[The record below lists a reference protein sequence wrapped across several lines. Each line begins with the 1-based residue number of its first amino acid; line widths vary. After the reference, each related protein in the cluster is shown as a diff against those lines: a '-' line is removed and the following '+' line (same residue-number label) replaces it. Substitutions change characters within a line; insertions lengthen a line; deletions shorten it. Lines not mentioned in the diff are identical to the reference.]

1 MEHKQLKICILIK
14 AHLKITCGKTKL
26 FMPVTMKMHLASA
39 ATSSSY
45 CDERWSSSCLWRRQY
60 ARPLLIRASATFL
73 QDKHMYVRTFNT
85 KNITCYIYTLSHLQ
99 ACSVYTSILQW
110 CSMKYQ
116 GDYNNNVSLHFIYNK
131 SPKKIS
137 NPGAVFHPINETVKQ
152 QWPNGFFSCLL
163 FIVTADYAI
172 SANRLLNFMWL
183 RNLFLPKKRNYKC
196 TWILFMWG
204 I

>member
-1 MEHKQLKICILIK
+1 MVKQNFLCLLQWKCTWPLQPQ
-14 AHLKITCGKTKL
+14 AHHIV
-26 FMPVTMKMHLASA
+26 MNADHHLA
-39 ATSSSY
+39 
-45 CDERWSSSCLWRRQY
+45 CDEDNTPDPYWLE
-60 ARPLLIRASATFL
+60 L
-73 QDKHMYVRTFNT
+73 QLHFCRINICTYVRTFNT

-152 QWPNGFFSCLL
+152 QWPNGFFFCLL